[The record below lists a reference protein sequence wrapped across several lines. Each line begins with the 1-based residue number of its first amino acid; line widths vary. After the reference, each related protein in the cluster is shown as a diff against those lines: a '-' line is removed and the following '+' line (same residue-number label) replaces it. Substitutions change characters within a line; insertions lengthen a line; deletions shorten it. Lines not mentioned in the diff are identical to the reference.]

1 MVGHF
6 DLGDSFEKV
15 AASLNTGIFDLLHTG
30 VALLSDRG
38 NFLYCNRAFLEMFGV
53 AKDIIGKNVTDVFV
67 TGERGVMDVIRTQEP
82 VISSS
87 LTVNNEQGVSFRYPV
102 KDKDGKLCGVVI
114 ESVPLSLGKEKLK
127 MLMETVRNLE
137 EAAQHFEQTKSK
149 QVGRLF
155 TFADIVGEKRVL
167 GCTVAWG
174 ATMQGPGVCEL
185 TSEADSLS
193 FSLGSL
199 SKDRNP
205 HFDEVKSLLEMMGK
219 VEIDENFIGTRW
231 SKLLINAAFSGMS
244 AVLGCTFGEAAGPK
258 ESRRIVQALIKE
270 CIDVC
275 AAGGI
280 RIEPVQ
286 GKDIVKLLDYKGA
299 VKKAIS
305 FFIIPLAIRKHARLK
320 ASMLQDL
327 EKGKL
332 TEVDAINGAVSD
344 YGRKVGVPTPMNDKV
359 VEIIHGIERGE
370 LKPGFDNL
378 KLF

>member
-1 MVGHF
+1 MQ
-6 DLGDSFEKV
+6 FEQKV
-15 AASLNTGIFDLLHTG
+15 TAYTPDQMSGE
-30 VALLSDRG
+30 
-38 NFLYCNRAFLEMFGV
+38 Y
-53 AKDIIGKNVTDVFV
+53 DIIFLMTKQQNNKEVVQMLKGFLAQDGVLVTFQNGLPEMQIASVL
-67 TGERGVMDVIRTQEP
+67 GED
-82 VISSS
+82 
-87 LTVNNEQGVSFRYPV
+87 
-102 KDKDGKLCGVVI
+102 
-114 ESVPLSLGKEKLK
+114 
-127 MLMETVRNLE
+127 
-137 EAAQHFEQTKSK
+137 
-149 QVGRLF
+149 
-155 TFADIVGEKRVL
+155 RVL

-174 ATMQGPGVCEL
+174 ATMQSPGVCEL
-185 TSEADSLS
+185 TSEPDALS
-193 FSLGSL
+193 FSLGSI
-199 SKDRNP
+199 SSTRSR
-205 HFDEVKSLLEMMGK
+205 HFDKVKELLEKMGTVD
-219 VEIDENFIGTRW
+219 VEDNFIGTRW

-286 GKDIVKLLDYKGA
+286 GKDIVKLLDYKGP
-299 VKKAIS
+299 VKKALS

-370 LKPGFDNL
+370 LKPCFDNL

>member
-1 MVGHF
+1 MRTAIYGAGSLGAILGAFISKAGEPIELINRNKAHVEALNASGAKVVGTMQ
-6 DLGDSFEKV
+6 FEQKV
-15 AASLNTGIFDLLHTG
+15 TAYTPDQMSGE
-30 VALLSDRG
+30 
-38 NFLYCNRAFLEMFGV
+38 Y
-53 AKDIIGKNVTDVFV
+53 DIIFLMTKQQNNKEVVQMLKGFLAPDGVLVTFQNGLPEMQIASVL
-67 TGERGVMDVIRTQEP
+67 GED
-82 VISSS
+82 
-87 LTVNNEQGVSFRYPV
+87 
-102 KDKDGKLCGVVI
+102 
-114 ESVPLSLGKEKLK
+114 
-127 MLMETVRNLE
+127 
-137 EAAQHFEQTKSK
+137 
-149 QVGRLF
+149 
-155 TFADIVGEKRVL
+155 RVL

-174 ATMQGPGVCEL
+174 ATMQSPGVCEL
-185 TSEADSLS
+185 TSEPDALS
-193 FSLGSL
+193 FSLGSI
-199 SKDRNP
+199 SSTRSR
-205 HFDEVKSLLEMMGK
+205 HFDKVKELLEKMGTVD
-219 VEIDENFIGTRW
+219 VEENFIGTRW

-286 GKDIVKLLDYKGA
+286 GKDIVKLLDYKGP
-299 VKKAIS
+299 VKKALS

-378 KLF
+378 KLFQ